1 MYGPPPSDSDSD
13 DYDGMSF
20 GHEFEKVRI
29 SQRTMISVVVR
40 IRLNFPQKKT
50 VRAPPPRKREDIVSD
65 ELIRLL
71 KGCDSEGFRRVYAE
85 NHDLIDLNRPL
96 VRYGWTPLM
105 IACQVSLLELVK
117 FLVDDKQVDVNK
129 SVDTWTPLLLAC
141 SAKNEHDDAAAD
153 DAMTDRV
160 MEIVK
165 LLVDHKALV
174 NVRNRNGE
182 TALMLAIMNGHDAV
196 AEYLMANDASLEVS
210 DTQGNTPLFYACTY
224 NRKRM
229 VESLMRQGIIYDIA
243 NRRGDRP
250 LDIAIS
256 KGFDDIADMFPVQE
270 VEPTVPLDY
279 LNFEGVEELIPTAFP
294 HREK

>member
-1 MYGPPPSDSDSD
+1 
-13 DYDGMSF
+13 
-20 GHEFEKVRI
+20 
-29 SQRTMISVVVR
+29 MISSVLK
-40 IRLNFPQKKT
+40 IRLHFPQKKT
-50 VRAPPPRKREDIVSD
+50 APAPPPRKREDIVSD
-65 ELIRLL
+65 ELVGLL
-71 KGCDSEGFRRVYAE
+71 KDCDADGFRRVYAE
-85 NHDLIDLNRPL
+85 NRDWIDLNRPL

-105 IACQVSLLELVK
+105 IACQVNLLELVK

-141 SAKNEHDDAAAD
+141 STKDEHDDAAAE
-153 DAMTDRV
+153 AAVTDRV
-160 MEIVK
+160 LEIVK
-165 LLVDHKALV
+165 LLIDHKALV

-210 DTQGNTPLFYACTY
+210 DNQGNTPLFYACTY

-229 VESLMRQGIIYDIA
+229 VELLMRQGIIYDIV
-243 NRRGDRP
+243 NRHGDRP

-256 KGFDDIADMFPVQE
+256 KGFDGIADIFPVQE
-270 VEPTVPLDY
+270 VEPSVPLDY